1 MDFTSRRE
9 ERLWRAA
16 VVCLVLIYSSLYI
29 ARPIA
34 ESLRERN
41 LLRAAVGLVFL
52 VTALLLMG
60 VVRRWKP
67 GWRIYL
73 GLMMAALLYAPVF
86 LFLKLPEERL
96 HYLQY
101 GLFCGLVHAAL
112 MERRNN
118 KPIPD
123 NAGLLKRVVLAPWFV
138 ALVITLAAGWLDE
151 GIQEVLPN
159 RYYDLRD
166 VAFNFSAG
174 ILYLL
179 AWVLVDRSRRWEARM
194 RADPFEE

>member
-41 LLRAAVGLVFL
+41 LLRAAVGLAFCF
-52 VTALLLMG
+52 TAVLLIG

-67 GWRIYL
+67 GWRVCL
-73 GLMMAALLYAPVF
+73 GLATAALVYAPIF
-86 LFLKLPEERL
+86 LFIHLPEERL
-96 HYLQY
+96 HYLEY
-101 GLFCGLVHAAL
+101 GLFCGFVHAAL

-118 KPIPD
+118 KPLPD
-123 NAGLLKRVVLAPWFV
+123 DLGSLKRVVLAPWSL
-138 ALVITLAAGWLDE
+138 ALVITMGAGWLDE
-151 GIQEVLPN
+151 GIQAILPN

-174 ILYLL
+174 ILYLV
-179 AWVLVDRSRRWEARM
+179 AWSIVDGVEEVGS
-194 RADPFEE
+194 ADESSPLR